1 MRKEKRIV
9 RVARIDHRVVPFDWA
24 FARDEAARI
33 DAHWAEQRRQKPALF
48 DGRVLLAHHLSV
60 EGDCLHGACF
70 ETGFKSF
77 LSWRDFGFPGAPV
90 ANCFAMAALR
100 SADGAFMLGEM
111 SSSTANAGRLYFPSG
126 TPEPA
131 DADADGRVDLDAN
144 TLRELEEETGL
155 RPDEVAMEVGWTIVF
170 DGPAVGCMK
179 RVQSSAT
186 ASELQARLAT
196 FNATQDDPELISLVP
211 VKSAADYDSDRLP
224 ACVVSY
230 LASVWNVET

>member
-1 MRKEKRIV
+1 MRTERRIV
-9 RVARIDHRVVPFDWA
+9 RVARIDHRVAPFDWT

-33 DAHWAEQRRQKPALF
+33 DAHWAEQRRQTPALF
-48 DGRVLLAHHLSV
+48 DGRVLLAHDLVV
-60 EGDCLHGACF
+60 EGDCLRGACF
-70 ETGFKSF
+70 ETSFKSF
-77 LSWRDFGFPGAPV
+77 LSWRDFGFPGTPV

-111 SSSTANAGRLYFPSG
+111 SSRTANAGRLYFPSG

-155 RPDEVAMEVGWTIVF
+155 RPDEVSMEAGWTIVF

-179 RVQSSAT
+179 LVQSRAT
-186 ASELQARLAT
+186 APELQARLAT
-196 FNATQDDPELISLVP
+196 FNATQEDPELVRLVP
-211 VKSAADYDSDRLP
+211 VRSAADYDPDRMP
-224 ACVVSY
+224 AFVLRY
-230 LASVWNVET
+230 LDLVLGVEG